1 MRIRDL
7 LYETW
12 SALAANKG
20 RSFLTILGIV
30 IGIAA
35 VIAMVSLIG
44 GVKQSL
50 VGELGLDQS
59 RMVMIDLYTGQEN
72 TFEDLAGIEENV
84 DGYDYVAGAQWSS
97 STVSTGTKQQQS
109 TVMGVGEHFF
119 DAMGMTLKEGRLLTD
134 DELAS
139 GSMSVVIDSYLSRE
153 LFGADEQAAG
163 KRVTIGNDEYVVV
176 GVVESASLLVNQGSA
191 YIPFPTCVA
200 RISGYASVDTIVGFA
215 TEDADMAT
223 LGERTESYLRERY
236 GISEEDDESGLGYV
250 YVQTMQS
257 LLDEV
262 NATMMSFQLMMTAVA
277 SISLLVGGIGIM
289 NMMLTNVTER
299 IREIGLRKALG
310 ARNADIT
317 KQFLIESIALC
328 LIGGIIGIL
337 VGYGSALA
345 LSGVAS
351 SLAEGMTVTPYFS
364 LRDMLIVA
372 GICTGIGV
380 VFGYGPARRAAKLDP
395 VESLHY
401 Q

>member
-153 LFGADEQAAG
+153 LFGADERAAG

>member
-1 MRIRDL
+1 VRIRDL

-176 GVVESASLLVNQGSA
+176 GVVESASLLVSQGSA

-364 LRDMLIVA
+364 LRDMLIVT

>member
-176 GVVESASLLVNQGSA
+176 GVVESASLLVSQGSA

-364 LRDMLIVA
+364 LRDMLIVT